1 MGNITL
7 KDIAKRAGVS
17 EATVSLVLNN
27 KSVVNVHTKERV
39 LKCMEEMNY
48 KPNPF
53 ARGLALQKSM
63 TIGLVC
69 PDSENPYYGRLMK
82 LLGHYCQQ
90 YGYSLVFGVSDNNP
104 DIEAKIIANFLEN
117 HYDGI
122 IILPLNIMKN
132 THPVFQEIKEKHFP
146 MVFCTSYYK
155 GFQADCV
162 LTDYAEGSYQLTR
175 HLLEQG
181 HRELWYFVAGDK
193 RIPVSGQRIA
203 GYKRAYAERGI
214 SVSRDWII
222 ECNDTSIEY
231 AYEKAKELL
240 SARQR
245 PDGIL
250 ALNDY
255 MAYGIKRAIL
265 ECGCRIPEDIS
276 LAGYD
281 DVFYQF
287 IAEQPLTTVHQ
298 ELESLALN
306 SVNLLM
312 KRIDKKFESLAPI
325 QKVIT
330 PSLVI
335 RSTTRKGG
343 LS

>member
-39 LKCMEEMNY
+39 QKCMDEMNY
-48 KPNPF
+48 KPNPL

-69 PDSENPYYGRLMK
+69 PDSENPYYGKLMK
-82 LLGHYCQQ
+82 LLGYYCQQ
-90 YGYSLVFGVSDNNP
+90 YGYSLVLGVSDNNP
-104 DIEAKIIANFLEN
+104 KLEAKLIENFVDQ

-132 THPVFQEIKEKHFP
+132 DHPIFQEIKEKKFP
-146 MVFCTSYYK
+146 TVFCTSYYK

-162 LTDYAEGSYQLTR
+162 LTDYAEGSYQLTKY
-175 HLLEQG
+175 LLEHG
-181 HRELWYFVAGDK
+181 HRELWYFVTGDK
-193 RIPVSGQRIA
+193 KIPVSGQRIA
-203 GYKRAYAERGI
+203 GYKRAYEEEGI
-214 SVSRDWII
+214 KVKSEWIV
-222 ECNDTSIEY
+222 ECDDISLEY
-231 AYEKAKELL
+231 GYEKTKELL
-240 SARQR
+240 SARKC

-265 ECGCRIPEDIS
+265 ECGYEIPKDIS

-298 ELESLALN
+298 NLESLALN

-312 KRIDKKFESLAPI
+312 KRIDKKFEISTPI
-325 QKVIT
+325 QKVII
-330 PSLVI
+330 PSLVV
-335 RSTTRKGG
+335 RSTTRKGDAI
-343 LS
+343 